1 MPEAVATA
9 EPVRARPAR
18 GSDDAPGGTE
28 QRVSL
33 RLRGM
38 HCASCV
44 RSIEEALESTPGVA
58 RAEVSLATS
67 SAAVRYRPSEVRLDA
82 LEAAVRGAGYEVDA
96 DPGAESPERQEE
108 DRRREYRGLLR
119 KFWFG
124 LAASVA
130 ILVTAYPSL
139 VPGLR
144 GLSGSGLRWLWAA
157 DGLLALAV
165 MVYSGR
171 QFYTGGWSALRRRS
185 ADMNTLIGLGTAAAW
200 LYSAAVVL
208 FPGLFPEGTG
218 EPFFDVAAV
227 VVTLVL
233 LGQALE
239 VRARGRTSEA
249 IRRLLGLQA
258 RTARVVRDGAE
269 LDIPVEEVV
278 VGDLVVVRPGE
289 KVPVDGEVVDGR
301 SALDE
306 SMVTGESLP
315 VEKAQG
321 DEVIGAT
328 INRTGSFR
336 FRATRVGKD
345 TALAQIVNMVRQA
358 QGSKAP
364 IARTVDVV
372 ASYFVPVVMIV
383 SVLAFA
389 AWFTFGPA
397 PALTYAVVV
406 AVTVL
411 IIACPCALG
420 LATPMSLMVGVGKAA
435 EHGVLIRNGE
445 ALQVARHVDAV
456 VLDKTGTITRG
467 RPAVTDV
474 VTTSDFG
481 EAEILR
487 LAASAERGS
496 EHPLGEA
503 IVTAAT
509 ELGLDLT
516 LAADFE
522 AIAGHGISAV
532 VDGKGILLGNPR
544 LMEARGVDVG
554 ALVEAAARLSE
565 DGKTPMYVAVGG
577 RAAGLVAVADP
588 VKEDSAAAVGR
599 LHELGLEVVMLTGDN
614 ERTARAIAREV
625 GIDRVLAEVLPDE
638 KADHVAALQA
648 EGKRVAMVGDGI
660 NDAPALARADVGIA
674 IGTGTDV
681 AMEAADVTLIGGSLE
696 GVALAIDVSKATFR
710 NIRQNLTGAFAYNTL
725 GIPIAAG
732 VLYPAFGLLLS
743 PLIASAAMAFSSV
756 TVVTNANRLRTYR
769 PKWRIT

>member
-1 MPEAVATA
+1 M
-9 EPVRARPAR
+9 
-18 GSDDAPGGTE
+18 
-28 QRVSL
+28 SL

-44 RSIEEALESTPGVA
+44 RSIEEALEATPGVA

-67 SAAVRYRPSEVRLDA
+67 SAAVRYRPSEVGLEA
-82 LEAAVRGAGYEVDA
+82 LEEAVRAAGYEVDA

-119 KFWFG
+119 RFWFG
-124 LAASVA
+124 LAASVP

-144 GLSGSGLRWLWAA
+144 GLSEAGLRWVWAA

-165 MVYSGR
+165 MAYSGR

-200 LYSAAVVL
+200 LYSVAVVL
-208 FPGLFPEGTG
+208 FPELFPAGTA

-227 VVTLVL
+227 VITLVV

-239 VRARGRTSEA
+239 VRARGKTSEA
-249 IRRLLGLQA
+249 IRKLLDLRA

-269 LDIPVEEVV
+269 RDIPVEEVV

-315 VEKAQG
+315 VEKGPG

-336 FRATRVGKD
+336 LRATKVGKD
-345 TALAQIVNMVRQA
+345 TALAQIVDMVRRA

-372 ASYFVPVVMIV
+372 ASYFVPAVMIV
-383 SVLAFA
+383 AVVAFA
-389 AWFTFGPA
+389 VWFTFGPA

-406 AVTVL
+406 AVTVFV
-411 IIACPCALG
+411 IACPCALG

-445 ALQVARHVDAV
+445 ALQLARDLDAV

-467 RPAVTDV
+467 RPEVTDV
-474 VTTSDFG
+474 VTAAGFG
-481 EAEILR
+481 EDELLR

-503 IVTAAT
+503 IVTAAAGR
-509 ELGLDLT
+509 GLDLT

-532 VDGKGILLGNPR
+532 VDGRDLLLGNPR

-554 ALVEAAARLSE
+554 ALAGAALRLSE
-565 DGKTPMYVAVGG
+565 EGKTPMYVAVGG

-614 ERTARAIAREV
+614 ERTARAIARQV

-648 EGKRVAMVGDGI
+648 EGRRVAMVGDGI

-769 PKWRIT
+769 PKWRLT

>member
-1 MPEAVATA
+1 MASA
-9 EPVRARPAR
+9 EPVRVDPGRRAE
-18 GSDDAPGGTE
+18 DAGASESAE
-28 QRVSL
+28 QRMSL
-33 RLRGM
+33 RLQGM

-44 RSIEEALESTPGVA
+44 RSIEEALEATPGVA
-58 RAEVSLATS
+58 GAEVSLATS
-67 SAAVRYRPSEVRLDA
+67 SAAVRYRPAEVGLEA
-82 LEAAVRGAGYEVDA
+82 LEEAVRAAGYEVDA

-108 DRRREYRGLLR
+108 DRQRECRGLLR
-119 KFWFG
+119 RFWFG
-124 LAASVA
+124 LTASVP

-144 GLSGSGLRWLWAA
+144 GLSEAGLRWVWAA

-165 MVYSGR
+165 MLYSGR
-171 QFYTGGWSALRRRS
+171 HFYTGGWSALRRRS

-208 FPGLFPEGTG
+208 FPGLFPAGTA

-227 VVTLVL
+227 VITQVL

-249 IRRLLGLQA
+249 IRALLGLRA

-269 LDIPVEEVV
+269 HDIPVEEVL

-301 SALDE
+301 SAVDE

-315 VEKAQG
+315 VEKGPG

-336 FRATRVGKD
+336 FRATKVGKD
-345 TALAQIVNMVRQA
+345 TALARIVDMVRRA

-372 ASYFVPVVMIV
+372 ASYFVPAVMIV
-383 SVLAFA
+383 AVLAFA
-389 AWFTFGPA
+389 VWFTFGPA

-406 AVTVL
+406 AVTVFV
-411 IIACPCALG
+411 IACPCALG

-445 ALQVARHVDAV
+445 ALQLARDLDAV

-467 RPAVTDV
+467 RPEVTDV
-474 VTTSDFG
+474 LTTAGFG
-481 EAEILR
+481 EADLLR

-503 IVTAAT
+503 IVTAAAG
-509 ELGLDLT
+509 LGLDLT

-522 AIAGHGISAV
+522 AIAGHGIAAV
-532 VDGKGILLGNPR
+532 VDGQDVLLGNPR
-544 LMEARGVDVG
+544 LMEARGVDVEALAG
-554 ALVEAAARLSE
+554 AADRLSE
-565 DGKTPMYVAVGG
+565 EGKTPMYVAVGG
-577 RAAGLVAVADP
+577 RAVGLVAVADP
-588 VKEDSAAAVGR
+588 VKEDSEVAVRR

-614 ERTARAIAREV
+614 ERTARAIARQV
-625 GIDRVLAEVLPDE
+625 GIDRVFAEVLPDE

-660 NDAPALARADVGIA
+660 
-674 IGTGTDV
+674 
-681 AMEAADVTLIGGSLE
+681 
-696 GVALAIDVSKATFR
+696 
-710 NIRQNLTGAFAYNTL
+710 
-725 GIPIAAG
+725 
-732 VLYPAFGLLLS
+732 
-743 PLIASAAMAFSSV
+743 
-756 TVVTNANRLRTYR
+756 
-769 PKWRIT
+769 